1 MHPGC
6 GPISPTVHVSFA
18 ADVWAIFP
26 VVVHVVSAPDTEA
39 NAREQGVAVYL
50 SYQFHQGTEQKV

>member
-1 MHPGC
+1 MDRFFQRRVGTLRPVLG
-6 GPISPTVHVSFA
+6 
-18 ADVWAIFP
+18 AIFP